1 MFKKV
6 LVSDLISEGQRLLEA
21 LKRNRFSIS
30 AAAWYYLPESMEW
43 RLVIVSPA
51 VDRSGPLAAYTR
63 VQRVLAGIDPSQLTQ
78 TDIAVIGPSSQDF
91 EDLRALISGS
101 GPTSAGSAMGRSRDV
116 IFEDSYIYQV

>member
-51 VDRSGPLAAYTR
+51 ADRSGPLAAYTR
-63 VQRVLAGIDPSQLTQ
+63 VQRVLAGTNPSQLTL

-91 EDLRALISGS
+91 EDLRAIISGS
-101 GPTSAGSAMGRSRDV
+101 GPTSTGSAMGRSRDM
-116 IFEDSYIYQV
+116 IFEDSYVYRV

>member
-6 LVSDLISEGQRLLEA
+6 LVSDLISEGERLLEA
-21 LKRNRFSIS
+21 LKRKRFSIS

-51 VDRSGPLAAYTR
+51 VDRSGPMAAYTR
-63 VQRVLAGIDPSQLTQ
+63 VQRILAGINPSQLTL

-91 EDLRALISGS
+91 ENLHAIISGP
-101 GPTSAGSAMGRSRDV
+101 GPTSAGSAAGRSRDL
-116 IFEDSYIYQV
+116 IFEDSYVYQV